1 MFGNSLHQC
10 TPSGKRIMSV
20 GPSRRANVSVIG
32 DPDIFGVFVDQVE
45 CLHPRRV
52 EIVSPWVSDGP
63 DLPRL
68 NRLLAHLE
76 RVGGSLTLTSR
87 PPVSDAEHAFVHRV
101 RAFARA
107 KIVLQPA
114 LHAKLLLCETARG
127 GGVAIIGSANAT
139 RGSLQLVESAVMIRP
154 LRRSKVLREIARA
167 AASLAEQPVHRRNG
181 TPMRK
186 HSSKEGSDVDQ

>member
-1 MFGNSLHQC
+1 
-10 TPSGKRIMSV
+10 MSV
-20 GPSRRANVSVIG
+20 APSRRANVSVIR

-68 NRLLAHLE
+68 NRLVAHLE

-87 PPVSDAEHAFVHRV
+87 PPVSDAEHAFVDRV
-101 RAFARA
+101 RAFGA

-114 LHAKLLLCETARG
+114 LHAKLLLCETAHG

-167 AASLAEQPVHRRNG
+167 AASLADQPVHRRNG

-186 HSSKEGSDVDQ
+186 HASKEGSDVDP